1 MRAIHRIMA
10 LGLTLGL
17 LLAALPCALG
27 EEEDYA
33 YEQEVEMEGELDPEL
48 EIYPEPDPEL
58 EMEYE
63 PEMEVDAEPAQ
74 SLRRLRLGT
83 SFYTVMIDDGFVA
96 GDMTEEEIAEG
107 QIGCYVCDRTGLEL
121 DVFEIG
127 KEDASQELAHATME
141 EANKY
146 DNVEVVWPSDTI
158 NDIEVGWFRT
168 HETWDGVDY
177 DTVTYILDAAD
188 NYIGLEFWIEDDED
202 DDDAIEVWT
211 IMDSLRLADLTE
223 IQLGTSPFALYVP
236 DDFREGS
243 LTAADIEDDQVA
255 YWYSEASLLDFDV
268 YQFSKEGQPETLA
281 AYVEEEAATYPV
293 VTEVVTDAAINDIP
307 VAWYRCVDECEEGE
321 YDTITYVM
329 DDGEDYVEVVF
340 WLDGLTADAEA
351 DYIIHNLHDSRVAG
365 EDDNGDPEGPEA
377 PEGVTPVTWD
387 VSGEHLMI
395 EGDEA
400 RELYERIVA
409 GDYPTLE
416 ELKTHP
422 VVQQL
427 DALAAYY
434 KELYGNTANI
444 DTPERDALRQETL
457 DWFLSLGSARTVA
470 VDESGKHTYAYDGP
484 LNRDFQMLLALG
496 LPASGKSTFIADP
509 QSEAMGAFI
518 LDPDVI
524 KAHLPEYVQ
533 SHGAGADAVHFEGM
547 ALLQQAI
554 DAFLTGD
561 MKGVN
566 IVLPIVGGDL
576 DEMMQ
581 QFILP
586 FEAAGY
592 DVRAAF
598 RPAKENEAAARVVMR
613 ELAGGQLIN
622 SAVAFNFGDGP
633 ENVYNQL
640 KDMINSKGEPYGVNL
655 EAIQPA
661 A

>member
-1 MRAIHRIMA
+1 MRSILRIIA
-10 LGLTLGL
+10 LGLTLAL
-17 LLAALPCALG
+17 LSAALCCALG

-33 YEQEVEMEGELDPEL
+33 YEEAVELEGELGPEL
-48 EIYPEPDPEL
+48 EIYPESDA
-58 EMEYE
+58 
-63 PEMEVDAEPAQ
+63 DAEEAQ
-74 SLRRLRLGT
+74 SLRRLHLGT

-96 GDMTEEEIAEG
+96 GDMTEEDIAEG
-107 QIGCYVCDRTGLEL
+107 QIACYVCDRTGLEL
-121 DVFEIG
+121 DVFEVS
-127 KEDASQELAHATME
+127 KEGLAQELAHATME
-141 EANKY
+141 EANRF
-146 DNVEVVWPSDTI
+146 DNVEVVWPRDSI
-158 NDIEVGWFRT
+158 NDIEVGWYRT
-168 HETWDGVDY
+168 HETWEGVDY
-177 DTVTYILDAAD
+177 DTVTYLLDAAES
-188 NYIGLEFWIEDDED
+188 YIGLEFWIADDED

-211 IMDSLRLADLTE
+211 IMDSLSFADLQK
-223 IQLGTSPFALYVP
+223 IQLGTSPFTLFVP

-243 LTAADIEDDQVA
+243 VSDEDIEDDQVA
-255 YWYSEASLLDFDV
+255 YWYSDASLLDFDV

-281 AYVEEEAATYPV
+281 AYVEQEAATYPV
-293 VTEVVTDAAINDIP
+293 VTEIVTDAEINDIP

-321 YDTITYVM
+321 YDTITYVL

-351 DYIIHNLHDSRVAG
+351 DYIIHNLGDSRIVE
-365 EDDNGDPEGPEA
+365 EDDNGGPEGPEV

-387 VSGEHLMI
+387 VSPEHLMI

-400 RELYERIVA
+400 RALYERIVA
-409 GDYPTLE
+409 GDYPTME
-416 ELKTHP
+416 ELKAHP

-444 DTPERDALRQETL
+444 DSPERDALRRETL
-457 DWFLSLGSARTVA
+457 EWFLSLGSARTVA
-470 VDESGKHTYAYDGP
+470 VNENGKHTYAYDGP
-484 LNRDFQMLLALG
+484 LSCDYEMILALG
-496 LPASGKSTFIADP
+496 LPASGKSTYIADP
-509 QSEAMGAFI
+509 YSEAMGAFI

-524 KAHLPEYVQ
+524 KAHLPEYVE
-533 SHGAGADAVHFEGM
+533 SHGAAADAVHFEGM
-547 ALLQQAI
+547 AIFQQAF

-566 IVLPIVGGDL
+566 IVLPIVGGDF

-622 SAVAFNFGDGP
+622 SAVAFNFGEGP

-640 KDMINSKGEPYGVNL
+640 KDMINSKGEPYGIDL
-655 EAIQPA
+655 DAIEPA